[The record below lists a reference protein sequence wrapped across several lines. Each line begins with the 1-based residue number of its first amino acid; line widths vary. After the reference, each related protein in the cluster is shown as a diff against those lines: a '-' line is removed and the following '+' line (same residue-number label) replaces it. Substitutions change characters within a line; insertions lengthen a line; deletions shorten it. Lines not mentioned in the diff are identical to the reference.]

1 MFKLFAVVLFSL
13 TLSIIFDNIKQNFLD
28 KLQIKKIF
36 IKNKIYKF
44 LLLLFFTI
52 FIKNIYNIVIAKKIN
67 NCLNNIINI
76 QITKVAK
83 KDIR

>member
-1 MFKLFAVVLFSL
+1 VFKLFAVVLFSL